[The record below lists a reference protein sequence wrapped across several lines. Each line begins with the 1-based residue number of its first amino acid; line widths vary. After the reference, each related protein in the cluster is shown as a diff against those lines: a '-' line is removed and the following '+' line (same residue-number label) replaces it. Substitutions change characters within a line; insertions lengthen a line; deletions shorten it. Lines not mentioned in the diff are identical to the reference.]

1 MSLFFTK
8 EGKRKSPRILSYFFG
23 ALLFAVIF
31 GLAYALLTVPLQS
44 LPIQNK
50 TILTAV
56 QIVLIALVGTLC
68 CCLLFFLRDKR
79 VVPYS
84 FAGLAVMVM
93 MFYIAALALDSTARV
108 NMIYLVSLYGLG
120 PAVIGNL
127 ISWSIYHRLSRCKW
141 TNLWG

>member
-44 LPIQNK
+44 LPIQNQ

-56 QIVLIALVGTLC
+56 QNVLIALVGTL
-68 CCLLFFLRDKR
+68 
-79 VVPYS
+79 
-84 FAGLAVMVM
+84 
-93 MFYIAALALDSTARV
+93 
-108 NMIYLVSLYGLG
+108 
-120 PAVIGNL
+120 
-127 ISWSIYHRLSRCKW
+127 
-141 TNLWG
+141 